1 MEQQGPQKINLSWI
15 WWVILL
21 GLIAWNVIGLLPRD
35 TASAAIPYSTFLREV
50 REGNVSRVTI
60 SGTEISG
67 EFEEEVLLPEDPS
80 TAAPQRTP
88 QLYPRFTTTF
98 PEAVGDPALLSL
110 LDAQGVV
117 VEARTPSTPFLG
129 ILLANVLPLVLLV
142 GLMVWMGRRMTQGQ
156 TSGLTDFGRS
166 KARRHVSTR
175 TDITF
180 DDVAGADEAK
190 TDLKEVV
197 DFLRFPG
204 KYHSLGARIP
214 KGVLLVGP
222 PGTGKTLMA
231 RAVAG
236 EASVP
241 FYSISASEFVEMFV
255 GVGASRV
262 RDLFERAKQTSP
274 AIVFID
280 ELDAVGR
287 RRGAGVGTVNDE
299 REQTLNQ
306 LLVEMDGFDD
316 RHEVIIMAATNRPDV
331 LDPALLRP
339 GRFDREVV
347 VGLPDRKGRE
357 EILRIHTRHLS
368 LGPEVDLH
376 LLAGATTG
384 LSGADLANLANE
396 AALIAAR
403 RNHQQVSAADFDEAI
418 DRILLGSARSVLLN
432 EHDRRIVAYHEA
444 GHALVAWLIPN
455 ADPVHKVSIIPHG
468 QALGVTKQLPKEDRY
483 NLPREYLLG
492 RLSVMLGG
500 RAAEE
505 IALDDITTGAE
516 SDLVEATRL
525 ARRMVTRWGMGSLG
539 PIALDTNDEAPFL
552 GYSLSQGREVS
563 EETASRID
571 REVHDIIE
579 ERHRE
584 VRDLLT
590 ENRARLDILVE
601 ALLAEESIDEAQMTK
616 VLGQRPTQ
624 PVPVLAG
631 V

>member
-88 QLYPRFTTTF
+88 QLYPRFSTTF

-156 TSGLTDFGRS
+156 ASGLTDFGRS

>member
-1 MEQQGPQKINLSWI
+1 VEQQGPQKINLSWI

>member
-1 MEQQGPQKINLSWI
+1 VEQQGPQKINLSWI

-88 QLYPRFTTTF
+88 QLYPRFSTTF

-156 TSGLTDFGRS
+156 ASGLTDFGRS

>member
-1 MEQQGPQKINLSWI
+1 VEQQGPQKINLSWV

>member
-1 MEQQGPQKINLSWI
+1 MEQQGPQKINLSWV

-156 TSGLTDFGRS
+156 ASGLTDFGRS

>member
-1 MEQQGPQKINLSWI
+1 VEQQGPQKINLSWI

-88 QLYPRFTTTF
+88 QLYPRFSTTF